1 MDSESVIH
9 DELSQ
14 YKVIEHLESIDPD
27 EYHAF
32 LYHLL
37 NHFKGASVALE
48 FLFNE
53 ILRYEPAASPLIQKL
68 REILII
74 LSNLGFMHS
83 WSEFIAFSSQP
94 PFTLHVDEQRFIDF
108 LRREI
113 TESSLTKLRSV
124 CSLLSIPASTAYYCF
139 VVKTLF
145 DSQSKPSLFPLFLSH
160 SSLQLELRRL
170 LQMTDIM
177 MADSDS
183 RIYRDMVFNQISD
196 SAHCGLKSPLPPS
209 GIINFAYSVERHLHL
224 SASDIRQFSGV
235 VFGNHRSVG
244 KDGITDIRFGH
255 LPANSHKIRSGEWF
269 SAGQRDL

>member
-27 EYHAF
+27 EYHTF

-94 PFTLHVDEQRFIDF
+94 PFTLHVDEQRFTDF

-124 CSLLSIPASTAYYCF
+124 CSLLSIPASTAFGSAGSLAKSRGLGC
-139 VVKTLF
+139 VLGGKLT
-145 DSQSKPSLFPLFLSH
+145 SLFSALD
-160 SSLQLELRRL
+160 
-170 LQMTDIM
+170 TADI
-177 MADSDS
+177 
-183 RIYRDMVFNQISD
+183 
-196 SAHCGLKSPLPPS
+196 
-209 GIINFAYSVERHLHL
+209 FAI
-224 SASDIRQFSGV
+224 SASDDEDDEDDDPDDTATADVAAKTPVCQAGLGAKLFIDWLNEMGLKASFRAVSSL
-235 VFGNHRSVG
+235 R
-244 KDGITDIRFGH
+244 
-255 LPANSHKIRSGEWF
+255 IRSFMARREGL
-269 SAGQRDL
+269 ARCR

>member
-94 PFTLHVDEQRFIDF
+94 PFALHLDEQRFTDF

-124 CSLLSIPASTAYYCF
+124 CSLLSIPESTAYYCF

-160 SSLQLELRRL
+160 SSLQLELRGLLCLRL
-170 LQMTDIM
+170 SPSSPPLRPPR
-177 MADSDS
+177 S
-183 RIYRDMVFNQISD
+183 RR
-196 SAHCGLKSPLPPS
+196 PLSFLFGMRLHHAALLPLLAPPPRRLRS
-209 GIINFAYSVERHLHL
+209 HRPPKR
-224 SASDIRQFSGV
+224 RQ
-235 VFGNHRSVG
+235 
-244 KDGITDIRFGH
+244 
-255 LPANSHKIRSGEWF
+255 
-269 SAGQRDL
+269 QR